1 MDTLVIGALCVA
13 LSAAGIYLTTRRAR
27 SRGRRWTLRMLG
39 LSLLPIGLWATGIG
53 RLAWRLLDASVDF
66 FVGLTFNPLV
76 WVGFGVLAA
85 SAGLLVLSWR
95 TGSPTPKGGAPATPA
110 VGPAPARGRKAVEA
124 PADSIEGMDEIEAIL
139 RRRGI
144 T

>member
-1 MDTLVIGALCVA
+1 VDTLVFGALCTA
-13 LSAAGIYLTTRRAR
+13 LSAAGIFLTTRRAR

-39 LSLLPIGLWATGIG
+39 LSLLPFGLWATGIG

-95 TGSPTPKGGAPATPA
+95 TGSSTPKGSPATPA
-110 VGPAPARGRKAVEA
+110 VGSAPARDRKAIEA
-124 PADSIEGMDEIEAIL
+124 PAESIEGMDEIEAIL

-144 T
+144 S